1 LIAGVTTNPTLL
13 LKSGVTDYLS
23 FANNILKII
32 KSKPIS
38 LEVLSDDFE
47 QMEQQALVLNSLASN
62 IFVKIPICNSV
73 GKSSVNLV
81 KKLVDKKVRLNIT
94 AILDIEQVE
103 NISRYL
109 DPEVPSY
116 VSVFAGRVADTG
128 VDPLPLMKESI
139 VILKKTCRSK
149 LIWASPREV
158 FNFYQANSIGCNVI
172 TMPKDMIEKLKLRG
186 KDLIEY
192 STETSKMFFDDGKKS
207 GLFL

>member
-47 QMEQQALVLNSLASN
+47 QMERQALVLNSLASN
-62 IFVKIPICNSV
+62 IFVKIPICNSI

-81 KKLVDKKVRLNIT
+81 KKLVDKKVKLNIT
-94 AILDIEQVE
+94 AIIDIEQVE

-139 VILKKTCRSK
+139 VVLKKTCKSE

-172 TMPKDMIEKLKLRG
+172 TMPKEMIEKLKLKG
-186 KDLIEY
+186 KNLIEY